1 MRWRSGGLL
10 IPIIITILFF
20 QGCGKKSSIAEE
32 NKVNSLILPEYV
44 IAEVVD
50 NATKLYNINNGIGG
64 GIGQV
69 ENLLDLQYNSKS
81 QTTVKVIYIENGENL
96 IKNKIVIEHNGEQ
109 EELNTFYSALDSKIS
124 PSGDKIAYRYYKQDS
139 MDSIEDMTVY
149 NIKDKKVI
157 KLNTDTI
164 ISGNLYE
171 FINDNEILYYGV
183 NLNTNDR
190 GIFKYSLDTNIEEL
204 IYKLSDGNIT
214 SLKYAGDN
222 EVLAVKSDNTGSGLY
237 SIDLKNSEMK
247 KIQSDIE
254 EIYSFNNVGEN
265 SYILAKEK
273 GKNSAIYKWSGN
285 LKRLTYSF
293 PKNIDSKS
301 PIINDDNENLY
312 FVGYDDDKSKSDI
325 YMIKKDGSVNLVS
338 NRSGA
343 YKIFK

>member
-1 MRWRSGGLL
+1 MRWKSGGWL

-20 QGCGKKSSIAEE
+20 QGCGKKTGISEE

-44 IAEVVD
+44 IAEVV
-50 NATKLYNINNGIGG
+50 NNTTKLYNVSNGIGG

-81 QTTVKVIYIENGENL
+81 QTIVKVIYIENGENL
-96 IKNKIVIEHNGEQ
+96 IKNKIVIEHNGEE
-109 EELNTFYSALDSKIS
+109 EELNTFYSALDAKIS
-124 PSGDKIAYRYYKQDS
+124 PAGDKIAYRYYKQDS
-139 MDSIEDMTVY
+139 KDSIEDMIVY
-149 NIKDKKVI
+149 NIKDKKNI

-171 FINDNEILYYGV
+171 FINDNEILYYGI

-190 GIFKYSLDTNIEEL
+190 GIFKYSLDKNQEEL

-214 SLKYAGDN
+214 SLKYVGDN
-222 EVLAVKSDNTGSGLY
+222 KLLGVKSDNTGSGLY
-237 SIDLKNSEMK
+237 NIDLKNSEIK
-247 KIQSDIE
+247 KIQSNIE
-254 EIYSFNNVGEN
+254 EIYSVNTLGEN
-265 SYILAKEK
+265 QYILAKEK
-273 GKNSAIYKWSGN
+273 NKNSSIYRWSSN
-285 LKRLTYSF
+285 LQRVTYSF
-293 PKNIDSKS
+293 PENINSKF
-301 PIINDDNENLY
+301 PIINDNEGNLY
-312 FVGYDDDKSKSDI
+312 FIGYDDNESKSDV